1 MTRILETS
9 RNSMRPLLKWAG
21 GKARLAERIGQALGA
36 PCQGTYFEPFCGSAA
51 VYLHL
56 KSEGRVDKA
65 VIADVNPKLVATH
78 VAVRDQL
85 DDVLQALDELPGE
98 DWRERYY
105 DVREAFNQ
113 GPHEG
118 PRHAARLL
126 WLNRAG
132 FNGLYRENRK
142 GKYNVPVGRYA
153 RLAIPD
159 EAHFRNVSAL
169 LQDAEIIATS
179 FEDVLSRAR
188 PGDQIYCDP
197 PYVPLSTTASF
208 TAYAKAPFGPDEQKE
223 LARLARRAALRG
235 ATVVLSN
242 HDLPVVRQELY
253 PVDLGFEHVARPQV
267 ARAISRRGSGRGKVG
282 EVIARI
288 GPELQVA

>member
-9 RNSMRPLLKWAG
+9 GNSMRPLLKWAG
-21 GKARLAERIGQALGA
+21 GKARLAERIGHAFGA

-51 VYLHL
+51 VFLHM
-56 KSEGRVDKA
+56 KSQGLVERA
-65 VIADVNPKLVATH
+65 VLADVNPKLVAAH
-78 VAVRDQL
+78 VAVRDCV
-85 DDVLQALDELPGE
+85 DDVLDAIEALPGE

-105 DVREAFNQ
+105 EIREAFNE
-113 GPHEG
+113 GPHDG
-118 PRHAARLL
+118 PRHAARLF

-132 FNGLYRENRK
+132 FNGLYRENRS

-153 RLAIPD
+153 RLSIP
-159 EAHFRNVSAL
+159 EADHFRQVSAL
-169 LQDAEIIATS
+169 LQDTEILATS

-188 PGDQIYCDP
+188 PGDQVYCDP
-197 PYVPLSTTASF
+197 PYVPLSSTASF
-208 TAYAKAPFGPDEQKE
+208 TSYAKSPFGEDEQKQ

-242 HDLPVVRQELY
+242 HDLPVVRKELY

-267 ARAISRRGSGRGKVG
+267 VRAISRKGAGRGKVG